1 MPMPNFY
8 VFLLVSSKLLGA
20 KKKKKYMYIYIYLTT
35 ISEEAKEIEGG
46 REGAH

>member
-8 VFLLVSSKLLGA
+8 VFLLVSRKLLGA
-20 KKKKKYMYIYIYLTT
+20 KKNICIYIYLTM

>member
-20 KKKKKYMYIYIYLTT
+20 KKKCIYIYLTT